1 MPMKDW
7 RGAGD
12 STPSSNPNAK
22 PTEGS
27 ARAATKTR
35 WQGAYDSTPSSNP
48 NEKPAGSAKIP
59 GGGK

>member
-7 RGAGD
+7 RGAAD
-12 STPSSNPNAK
+12 NTPSSDPKAK

-27 ARAATKTR
+27 ARAGAKR
-35 WQGAYDSTPSSNP
+35 WQGAYDSTVSSNP
-48 NEKPAGSAKIP
+48 NEKPPGSAKTP

>member
-7 RGAGD
+7 RGAAD

-27 ARAATKTR
+27 AKPASRQR
-35 WQGAYDSTPSSNP
+35 WQGAYDSTVSSNP
-48 NEKPAGSAKIP
+48 NEKPPGSAKIP
-59 GGGK
+59 GNR

>member
-1 MPMKDW
+1 MPMKDF
-7 RGAGD
+7 RGVAG

-27 ARAATKTR
+27 AKAPSASR
-35 WQGAYDSTPSSNP
+35 WQGAYDSTVSSNP
-48 NEKPAGSAKIP
+48 NEKPPGSAKIP